1 MLSLA
6 PASLAFAPSAVPAAP
21 VATRAVAPV
30 METVSDLKTLAG
42 KLNPS
47 IGYWCATAAAPPAAP
62 LELTHARPDGGPLL
76 NVAAAV
82 ISSLTSLG
90 SSSCAHSL
98 EKRAR
103 APHAAEQCC

>member
-47 IGYWCATAAAPPAAP
+47 IGYWCATPAAP
-62 LELTHARPDGGPLL
+62 RP
-76 NVAAAV
+76 
-82 ISSLTSLG
+82 
-90 SSSCAHSL
+90 
-98 EKRAR
+98 RAQQPPAPAGTPRHCRPSQQRYYER
-103 APHAAEQCC
+103 APGGAWPAVV